1 MSHPCPTKS
10 FAGHL
15 SHSGLPK
22 RESQSR
28 VLALLLLSTIGGLL
42 AASYGPPLPL
52 PLLWPSLLAVVWL
65 LLRNSRLATV
75 ILAGFCALLAAAQY
89 QRQLAPPLPTHH
101 VARLPQ
107 GQPLTIQGRVKTING
122 GSGNLR
128 IDLEAERL
136 QNDPNRKVLTG
147 LLRLTIG
154 AGDPQLQV
162 GQHIRFRSKL
172 RTPEPF
178 GTPGEF
184 NYGRYLAARNIYVTT
199 YLDRAE
205 AIVPFAV
212 EKESGLLAQVA
223 ALRRAIGQRIDLA
236 VEPERAALVRAL
248 VIGDRQLSP
257 TQRQQLAE
265 TGLSHLFAIS
275 GLHLGL
281 LALLLYTTGRWLY
294 RRSERLLLLIPPGRL
309 LPIVLLPLLW
319 LYLQLT
325 GNALS
330 TRRAFFM
337 AVVGALL
344 LLAGRRTRPLQALA
358 SVALVMLCCAP
369 LSLFEPAWQ
378 LSMAGVGGILLLLPT
393 WQRTI
398 ATLPRLWC
406 WPAGLAATTLAA
418 TIATTPLVL
427 SHFHLL
433 ATAGLLNN
441 LLAVPLIGFAA
452 VPLGLSGALLDPLW
466 PTAGAALYR
475 LCGQICQ
482 LTLQGAAQLS
492 EVPLLSARV
501 CYVSPRILTGVTILS
516 LLLLVPRWTG
526 RWLCLRGALLLAAL
540 LLLFLPQKTP
550 QALTITA
557 LSVGQGEA
565 LLLSRPKTGHYLIDG
580 GGLYGS
586 TFDVGARLVA
596 PALARLGVS
605 SLEAVILTHDHPD
618 HRQGL
623 VEVLNHFPVK
633 AFWSAQT
640 LAELHP
646 EIREP
651 LQRHAIPLRTFAAG
665 WTPLEKGTTGEL
677 AIYRPSQ
684 QAAKVNDRSLVLY
697 ARQGQDG
704 LLLTGDLEQQGVVN
718 LLANPPDGPVTL
730 LKLPHHGSR
739 YSEPWRLV
747 EKLRP
752 RLVFTSTGR
761 NNSYGLPHKI
771 VTESMT
777 TAGLSLYDTGRDGSL
792 RFSSDGSGWHLQSWQ
807 KGLFR

>member
-1 MSHPCPTKS
+1 MSHLSQTES
-10 FAGHL
+10 FTRHR
-15 SHSGLPK
+15 SHSELANGANQP
-22 RESQSR
+22 R

-42 AASYGPPLPL
+42 AATYSPPLPL
-52 PLLWPSLLAVVWL
+52 PLLWPTLLAGAWL
-65 LLRNSRLATV
+65 LLRNTRLAPV
-75 ILAGFCALLAAAQY
+75 ILAAFCALLAVAQY
-89 QRQLAPPLPTHH
+89 QRQIFPPLPAHH

-107 GQPLTIQGRVKTING
+107 GQPLTIEGRVQAINPG
-122 GSGNLR
+122 TGNLR

-136 QNDPNRKVLTG
+136 INDPARQALTG
-147 LLRLTIG
+147 RLRLTIG
-154 AGDPQLQV
+154 EGNPHLQI
-162 GQHIRFRSKL
+162 GQRIRFRSRL
-172 RTPEPF
+172 RTPAPF

-184 NYGRYLAARNIYVTT
+184 DYGRYLAARNIYVTT

-205 AIVPFAV
+205 AIVPFAA
-212 EKESGLLAQVA
+212 ERGTGLLARLA
-223 ALRRAIGQRIDLA
+223 ALRRTIGQHIDLA
-236 VEPERAALVRAL
+236 VAPDQAALVRAL
-248 VIGDRQLSP
+248 VIGDRQLAS

-281 LALLLYTTGRWLY
+281 LALLLYRVGRWLY
-294 RRSERLLLLIPPGRL
+294 RRSERLLLFMPPGRL
-309 LPIVLLPLLW
+309 LPTLLLPLLW
-319 LYLQLT
+319 LYLQLS

-337 AVVGALL
+337 AVIGALL
-344 LLAGRRTRPLQALA
+344 LLTGRRTSPLQALA
-358 SVALVMLCCAP
+358 SVALAMLCSAP

-393 WQRTI
+393 WQRRI
-398 ATLPRLWC
+398 AALPRWWR
-406 WPAGLAATTLAA
+406 WPSGLAATTLAA
-418 TIATTPLVL
+418 TIATTPLIL

-433 ATAGLLNN
+433 APAGLLNN
-441 LLAVPLIGFAA
+441 LLAVPLIGFGA
-452 VPLGLSGALLDPLW
+452 VPLGLTGTLLDPLW
-466 PTAGAALYR
+466 PSAGAALYR

-482 LTLQGAAQLS
+482 LTLQGASQVS
-492 EVPLLSARV
+492 QGPLLSAKV
-501 CYVSPRILTGVTILS
+501 CYLSPRILTGVAILS
-516 LLLLVPRWTG
+516 LSLLVPRWTG
-526 RWLCLRGALLLAAL
+526 RWRYLRGPLLVAAL

-550 QALTITA
+550 QRLTITA

-586 TFDVGARLVA
+586 NFDVGARLVA
-596 PALARLGVS
+596 PALARLGVA

-633 AFWSAQT
+633 AFWSAQP

-665 WTPLEKGTTGEL
+665 WTKLDQGTTGEL
-677 AIYRPSQ
+677 AIYIPSQ
-684 QAAKVNDRSLVLY
+684 QAPKVNDRSLVLY
-697 ARQGQDG
+697 ARHGQDG
-704 LLLTGDLEQQGVVN
+704 LLLTGDLERQGVGD
-718 LLANPPDGPVTL
+718 LLAHPPAGPVTL

-747 EKLRP
+747 EGLHP
-752 RLVFTSTGR
+752 RQVFASSGR
-761 NNSYGLPHKI
+761 HNSYGLPHQQ
-771 VTESMT
+771 VTEALT
-777 TAGLSLYDTGRDGSL
+777 EQGLRLHDTGRDGTL
-792 RFSSDGSGWHLQSWQ
+792 RFSSDGSGWRLQRWR